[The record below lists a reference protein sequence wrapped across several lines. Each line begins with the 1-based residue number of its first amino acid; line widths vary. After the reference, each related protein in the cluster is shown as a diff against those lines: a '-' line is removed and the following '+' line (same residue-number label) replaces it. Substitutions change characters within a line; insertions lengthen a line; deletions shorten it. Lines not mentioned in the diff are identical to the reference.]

1 MTATDRKIIKDLYG
15 IVVRNLRQN
24 GRAMRFGS
32 DLVLS
37 CIPEEGGLFDPEDLE
52 GLSCKDFVF
61 ACYMRLLGRIP
72 ERALRTFPTPA
83 DPIPSGCDKAY
94 DAFILPAFLNSM
106 EFKVVHDI
114 EDPPSA
120 PPPREPLGKRIENR
134 LRSLLKPVTPL
145 FLRKILNAFC
155 RHD

>member
-1 MTATDRKIIKDLYG
+1 MTETDRKIITDLYR
-15 IVVRNLRQN
+15 IVVRNLRQH

-37 CIPEEGGLFDPEDLE
+37 CIPDESGLFDPEDLE

-72 ERALRTFPTPA
+72 ERALKAFPTPV
-83 DPIPSGCDKAY
+83 DIIPSGCNREY
-94 DAFILPAFLNSM
+94 DASILPAFLNSM
-106 EFKVVHDI
+106 EFKVVHGI
-114 EDPPSA
+114 EDPPS
-120 PPPREPLGKRIENR
+120 PPPPSVGKRLGIR
-134 LRSLLKPVTPL
+134 VRSLLKPVTPL
-145 FLRKILNAFC
+145 FLRKILNAIC